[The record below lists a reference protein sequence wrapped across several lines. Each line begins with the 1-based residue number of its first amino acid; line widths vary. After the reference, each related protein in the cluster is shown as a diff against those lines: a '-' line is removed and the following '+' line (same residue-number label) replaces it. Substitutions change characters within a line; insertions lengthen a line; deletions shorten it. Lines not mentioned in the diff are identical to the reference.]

1 MSRIA
6 KAAALT
12 VATSFALVGSAGIAN
27 ADADADAAVA
37 ESPGIISGN
46 AIQVPIHL
54 PVNICGITVNIIA
67 LLNPAFGN
75 VCINSDDET
84 AKSYTSVHHLS
95 AAKLESSKYSNST
108 KK

>member
-6 KAAALT
+6 KAAVLT
-12 VATSFALVGSAGIAN
+12 AATSLALAGSAGIAA

-37 ESPGIISGN
+37 NSPGVISGN
-46 AIQVPIHL
+46 AIQVPIHI
-54 PVNICGITVNIIA
+54 PVNICGITVDIIA

-84 AKSYTSVHHLS
+84 AKQYTS
-95 AAKLESSKYSNST
+95 SSQLYRHDTVPYGYNGR
-108 KK
+108 